1 MRIIRLFS
9 ILDKLRVN
17 RHPISAKTLAKSLH
31 VSERTIYRDMA
42 TLQSMGA
49 PVRGEGGIGYQ
60 MEKGYFLPPLHFDS
74 DELDAIILGMELI
87 ASRSDD
93 VLANAARRAT
103 AKINDALSED
113 KREAFKNAPLQAFSQ
128 TTKTRKIPFLS
139 IFRKA
144 VRKRQC
150 IDLTYLDLKK
160 QTTQRTIRPLGL
172 TVFDKAWLLT
182 AWCEK
187 KNDFRNF
194 RVDRVQSA
202 AQTDKTFPRETG
214 KEFNDFLKTL

>member
-1 MRIIRLFS
+1 
-9 ILDKLRVN
+9 
-17 RHPISAKTLAKSLH
+17 
-31 VSERTIYRDMA
+31 
-42 TLQSMGA
+42 MGA

-113 KREAFKNAPLQAFSQ
+113 KREAFKNAPLQAFSEA
-128 TTKTRKIPFLS
+128 TKTRQIPFLS
-139 IFRKA
+139 TFRKA
-144 VRKRQC
+144 VRKRTW
-150 IDLTYLDLKK
+150 IDLIYTDLKD

-172 TVFDKAWLLT
+172 TIFDRVWLLT